1 MILYRLCKCIY
12 ADDLSGSGARLY
24 GGRWNSEGRAMLYT
38 ASSRSLAVLEALVH
52 LSPTN
57 MPDDFCM
64 LTIEAP
70 DDFTVLDVATL
81 PNDWREYP
89 EKQILKQTGNNFLK
103 DGEYLLLKVPSALV
117 SEEYNYLLNPIHPKA
132 SGVKIISK
140 KQFSFDERL
149 LA

>member
-1 MILYRLCKCIY
+1 
-12 ADDLSGSGARLY
+12 
-24 GGRWNSEGRAMLYT
+24 
-38 ASSRSLAVLEALVH
+38 
-52 LSPTN
+52 

-70 DDFTVLDVATL
+70 DDFTVLDVTTL

-103 DGEYLLLKVPSALV
+103 DGKHLLLKVPSALV
-117 SEEYNYLLNPIHPKA
+117 SEEYNYLLNPMHPKA

-140 KQFSFDERL
+140 KRFSFDERL
-149 LA
+149 LI